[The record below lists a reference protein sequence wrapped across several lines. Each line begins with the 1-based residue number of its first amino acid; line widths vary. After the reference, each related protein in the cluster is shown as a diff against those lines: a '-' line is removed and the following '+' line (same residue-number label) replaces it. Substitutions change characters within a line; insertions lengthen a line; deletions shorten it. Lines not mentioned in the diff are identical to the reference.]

1 MRSGKTTRRRVGAS
15 RGSGKCRRAWQSGKS
30 PGNEVSIVVTDQGKG
45 FEFGKTIVDSL
56 TSEPA
61 GEYGC
66 GEFIKV
72 AIDEVS
78 FERGSSEVHNGD
90 TVLSSAKLKPM

>member
-15 RGSGKCRRAWQSGKS
+15 RGSGRCRRAWQSGKS

-61 GEYGC
+61 GEYWYGV
-66 GEFIKV
+66 ELMKV
-72 AIDEVS
+72 AIEEVS
-78 FERGSSEVHNGD
+78 FERSSTESTTAG
-90 TVLSSAKLKPM
+90 LCSPLFR